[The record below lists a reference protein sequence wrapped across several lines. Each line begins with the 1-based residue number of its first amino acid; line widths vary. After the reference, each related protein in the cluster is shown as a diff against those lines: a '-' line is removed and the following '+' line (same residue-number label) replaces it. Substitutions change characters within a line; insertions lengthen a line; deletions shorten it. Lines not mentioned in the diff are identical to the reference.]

1 MRASRLLLRQM
12 TEPTGVPL
20 PICIPSSPL
29 NTGILERV
37 GVIATF
43 LATFT
48 IFCEISERIFSRL
61 RSNFTGSSPLCL
73 CYFCY
78 FHARCAVARQGKV
91 MALFEALVPW
101 LIGMEGLA
109 LALLPHGP

>member
-43 LATFT
+43 LATFLAT
-48 IFCEISERIFSRL
+48 FPIFCEISERIFSRL
-61 RSNFTGSSPLCL
+61 RSNFTGFSPLCL

-78 FHARCAVARQGKV
+78 FHHGRGRPRAVGFCRFAD
-91 MALFEALVPW
+91 LVHFP
-101 LIGMEGLA
+101 IRKPE
-109 LALLPHGP
+109 